1 VVRGVGRSLREGLG
15 LGLGLGYEI
24 RESDENEREVVIGF
38 RFQRWLTNPHS

>member
-1 VVRGVGRSLREGLG
+1 VVRGVGRSLREG